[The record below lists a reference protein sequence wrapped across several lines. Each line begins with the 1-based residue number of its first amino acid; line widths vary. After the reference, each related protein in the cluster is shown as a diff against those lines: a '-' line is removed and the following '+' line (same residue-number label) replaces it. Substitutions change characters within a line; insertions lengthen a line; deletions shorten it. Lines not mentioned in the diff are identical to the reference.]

1 MKIDKSAIKEKLL
14 DKGFTIKELAEKSGL
29 AYSTV
34 QHAIL
39 KNKNYSYKTV
49 GRIARALNC
58 KPLELIQK

>member
-1 MKIDKSAIKEKLL
+1 MKIDKSVIKEKLL

-34 QHAIL
+34 HHAII
-39 KNKNYSYKTV
+39 KNKSYSYKTV